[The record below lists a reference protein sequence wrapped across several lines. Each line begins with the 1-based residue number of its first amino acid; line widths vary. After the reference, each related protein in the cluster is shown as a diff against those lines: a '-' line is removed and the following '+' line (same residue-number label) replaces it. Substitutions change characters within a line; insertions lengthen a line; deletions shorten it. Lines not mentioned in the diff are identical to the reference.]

1 MDKIPLLKALR
12 NDRWVRPFL
21 RKYRWTLVLAI
32 SLGVLTFVCA
42 GGLMFTA
49 GYLISRCATMPFN
62 ILLVYVP
69 IVLTRAFGIFRP
81 VFHYAERLTSHN
93 WVFKMT
99 SMFRKKLYD
108 SLERDAV
115 FFNSKYRIGDV
126 LGLLSEDV
134 AHIQNLYLRTIFPM
148 LVACGLYLIIVISL
162 GVLTP
167 WMGLLMLVLFG
178 LIIFGIPVWSILV
191 NGARQEQEKQAT
203 NRLYSDLTDN
213 VMGITDWVLSGNSGK
228 YMRRHDSDEKKLFSS
243 QRVMHRFN
251 NLRDFVLQMMILLV
265 IISVIAWASYRF
277 GGHWGANWIAAF
289 VLCVFPIDE
298 ALVGLPAAA
307 QQTNVYT
314 DSLVRLNKLPE
325 PAKVNRQVPQIKAP
339 YQINV
344 DNVSF
349 KYSPSTKLIL
359 ERLNLTIMP
368 GEKLAILGRSGTGK
382 STMASLIRGDLYPTE
397 GKITIN
403 GVPTDEFGD
412 HIADYIGVVHQSPY
426 LFNTTVLN
434 NIRLGNEDATEED
447 VWNVLKRVGLEE
459 KIRQLPDGL
468 NTKIGEAGLIF
479 SGGERHRLSL
489 ARILLKDVPIVI
501 LDEPTVGLD
510 PLTEQQ
516 VIDTFIN
523 ELAGKTLIW
532 ITHHLQGIDAM
543 DRVIFLENGRITMSG
558 TPHELWETNSHYQ
571 KLKKADQGLLN

>member
-1 MDKIPLLKALR
+1 MNKIPLLKALR

-21 RKYRWTLVLAI
+21 RKYRWTLALAI
-32 SLGVLTFVCA
+32 SLGILTFVCA

-108 SLERDAV
+108 SLEKDAV
-115 FFNSKYRIGDV
+115 FFNSKYRIGDI

-148 LVACGLYLIIVISL
+148 LVACGLYLIIVIGL

-228 YMRRHDSDEKKLFSS
+228 YIRRHDSDEEKLLSS
-243 QRVMHRFN
+243 QKSMHRFN
-251 NLRDFVLQMMILLV
+251 NFRDFVLQMMILLV
-265 IISVIAWASYRF
+265 IISLIAWASYRF

-289 VLCVFPIDE
+289 VLCVFPLDE

-325 PAKVNRQVPQIKAP
+325 PIKANKQVPQIEAP
-339 YQINV
+339 YQIKV
-344 DNVSF
+344 DDVSF
-349 KYSPSTKLIL
+349 RYSSSKKLIL
-359 ERLNLTIMP
+359 DNLNLTIKP
-368 GEKLAILGRSGTGK
+368 GEKLAILGRSGAGK
-382 STMASLIRGDLYPTE
+382 STLASLTRGDLHPIK
-397 GKITIN
+397 GQITIN
-403 GVPTDEFGD
+403 GVPTDKFGD

-447 VWNVLKRVGLEE
+447 VWDVLKRVGLEE

-516 VIDTFIN
+516 VIDTFMN

-543 DRVIFLENGRITMSG
+543 DRVIFLENGKITMSG
-558 TPHELWETNSHYQ
+558 TPQKLWETNSRYR
-571 KLKKADQGLLN
+571 KLKKADQGL

>member
-1 MDKIPLLKALR
+1 MMNKIPLLKALR

-21 RKYRWTLVLAI
+21 RKYRWTLALAI
-32 SLGVLTFVCA
+32 SLGILTFVCA

-108 SLERDAV
+108 SLEKDAV
-115 FFNSKYRIGDV
+115 FFNSKYRIGDI

-148 LVACGLYLIIVISL
+148 LVACGLYLIIVIGL

-228 YMRRHDSDEKKLFSS
+228 YIRRHDSDEEKLLSFQKS
-243 QRVMHRFN
+243 MHRFN
-251 NLRDFVLQMMILLV
+251 NFRDFVLQMMILLV
-265 IISVIAWASYRF
+265 IISLIAWASYRF

-289 VLCVFPIDE
+289 VLCVFPLDE

-325 PAKVNRQVPQIKAP
+325 PVKANKQVPQIEAP
-339 YQINV
+339 YQIKV
-344 DNVSF
+344 DDVSF
-349 KYSPSTKLIL
+349 RYSSSKKLIL
-359 ERLNLTIMP
+359 DNLNLTIKP
-368 GEKLAILGRSGTGK
+368 GEKLAILGRSGAGK
-382 STMASLIRGDLYPTE
+382 STLASLTRGDLHPIK
-397 GKITIN
+397 GQITIN
-403 GVPTDEFGD
+403 GVPTDKFGD

-447 VWNVLKRVGLEE
+447 VWDVLKRVGLEE

-516 VIDTFIN
+516 VIDTFMN

-532 ITHHLQGIDAM
+532 ITHHLQGIDTM
-543 DRVIFLENGRITMSG
+543 DRVIFLENGKITMSG
-558 TPHELWETNSHYQ
+558 TPQKLWETNSHYR
-571 KLKKADQGLLN
+571 KLKKADQGL

>member
-1 MDKIPLLKALR
+1 
-12 NDRWVRPFL
+12 
-21 RKYRWTLVLAI
+21 
-32 SLGVLTFVCA
+32 
-42 GGLMFTA
+42 MFTA

-108 SLERDAV
+108 SLEKDAV
-115 FFNSKYRIGDV
+115 FFNSKYRIGDI

-148 LVACGLYLIIVISL
+148 LVACGLYLIIVIGL

-228 YMRRHDSDEKKLFSS
+228 YIRRHDSDEEKLLSFQKS
-243 QRVMHRFN
+243 MHRFN
-251 NLRDFVLQMMILLV
+251 NFRDFVLQMMILLV
-265 IISVIAWASYRF
+265 IISLIAWASYRF

-289 VLCVFPIDE
+289 VLCVFPLDE

-325 PAKVNRQVPQIKAP
+325 PVKANKQVPQIEAP
-339 YQINV
+339 YQIKV
-344 DNVSF
+344 DDVSF
-349 KYSPSTKLIL
+349 RYSSSKKLIL
-359 ERLNLTIMP
+359 DNLNLTIKP
-368 GEKLAILGRSGTGK
+368 GEKLAILGRSGAGK
-382 STMASLIRGDLYPTE
+382 STLASLTRGDLHPIK
-397 GKITIN
+397 GQITIN
-403 GVPTDEFGD
+403 GVPTDKFGD

-447 VWNVLKRVGLEE
+447 VWDVLKRVGLEE

-516 VIDTFIN
+516 VIDTFMN

-532 ITHHLQGIDAM
+532 ITHHLQGIDTM
-543 DRVIFLENGRITMSG
+543 DRVIFLENGKITMSG
-558 TPHELWETNSHYQ
+558 TPQKLWETNSHYR
-571 KLKKADQGLLN
+571 KLKKADQGL

>member
-1 MDKIPLLKALR
+1 MNRIPLLKALR
-12 NDRWVRPFL
+12 HDRWVRPFL
-21 RKYRWTLVLAI
+21 KKYRWTLVLAI
-32 SLGVLTFVCA
+32 SLGILTFVCA

-69 IVLTRAFGIFRP
+69 IVLTRALGIFRP

-99 SMFRKKLYD
+99 SMFRKRLYD
-108 SLERDAV
+108 SLEKDAV
-115 FFNSKYRIGDV
+115 FFNSKYRIGDI

-148 LVACGLYLIIVISL
+148 LVACGLYLIIVIAL
-162 GVLTP
+162 GALTP
-167 WMGLLMLVLFG
+167 WMGLLMLILFG

-191 NGARQEQEKQAT
+191 NGARQEQEKEAT

-213 VMGITDWVLSGNSGK
+213 VMGITDWVLSGNSSK
-228 YMRRHDSDEKKLFSS
+228 YLQRHDSDEKKLLSS
-243 QRVMHRFN
+243 QRKMHRFN
-251 NLRDFVLQMMILLV
+251 NFRDFVLQMLILLV
-265 IISVIAWASYRF
+265 IISLVVWGSYHF

-289 VLCVFPIDE
+289 VLCVFPLDE
-298 ALVGLPAAA
+298 ALAGLPVAA

-314 DSLVRLNKLPE
+314 DSLDRLNSLPE
-325 PAKVNRQVPQIKAP
+325 PSKEQQATPQIEAP
-339 YQINV
+339 YQIDI

-349 KYSPSTKLIL
+349 QYSSDTEQIL
-359 ERLNLTIMP
+359 QHLNLQIKP

-382 STMASLIRGDLYPTE
+382 STLASLIRGDLQPTE
-397 GKITIN
+397 GQITIN
-403 GVPTDEFGD
+403 GELTDKFGD
-412 HIADYIGVVHQSPY
+412 QIANYIGVVHQSPY

-447 VWNVLKRVGLEE
+447 VWSVLKRVGLEE

-489 ARILLKDVPIVI
+489 ARILLKNVPIVI

-510 PLTEQQ
+510 PLTEQR
-516 VIDTFIN
+516 VIDTFMN

-543 DRVIFLENGRITMSG
+543 NRVIFLENGKITMSG
-558 TPHELWETNSHYQ
+558 TPQELWENNPHYR
-571 KLKKADQGLLN
+571 KLKKADQGL